1 MMMRNAKQNQMML
14 AACCQCNVLVC
25 VAFNRDFPANQ

>member
-1 MMMRNAKQNQMML
+1 MLVNANQQQMML

-25 VAFNRDFPANQ
+25 VAFNRDFPASQ